1 MKYLLPLIALCLATP
16 TFAQAPL
23 TDAEARAQVKKIT
36 AKKIIL
42 VGDSTT
48 AVQGGWGPSFCA
60 DHVTSFL
67 ACVNL
72 ARGGRSTFNYRAE
85 GSWDIALAEMKS
97 GGFAK
102 TYVLIQFGHN
112 DQPGKPGRST
122 DLATEFPSNL
132 RAYVEEV
139 RAAGAIPVL
148 VTPLTRRGFE
158 NGKLQDDLGPWADAT
173 RKVAQDMNVPVVD
186 LYARSQAVVQAMG
199 AAQATQ
205 FAQLPPSAEVAAA
218 AQTGT
223 TIPAAAGVPAAPN
236 TPAPT
241 QAQINAAL
249 EPMGAAKL
257 SFDYT
262 HLGPK
267 GADVFAKIVTEEL
280 SKAVPELRKDLI
292 P

>member
-1 MKYLLPLIALCLATP
+1 MKYLLPLIALTFATP
-16 TFAQAPL
+16 TFAQ

-72 ARGGRSTFNYRAE
+72 ARGGRSSFNYRAE

-122 DLATEFPSNL
+122 DLATEFPANL

-173 RKVAQDMNVPVVD
+173 RKVAQEMNVPVVD

-223 TIPAAAGVPAAPN
+223 TIPAATGVPVPPN
-236 TPAPT
+236 APAPT

>member
-1 MKYLLPLIALCLATP
+1 MKRLLLCLALLATP
-16 TFAQAPL
+16 ASAQTL
-23 TDAEARAQVKKIT
+23 SDAEARAQIKPIS

-67 ACVNL
+67 ACINL

-85 GSWDIALAEMKS
+85 GSWDIALHEMKS
-97 GGFAK
+97 GGFAA

-122 DLATEFPSNL
+122 DLVAEFPANL
-132 RAYVEEV
+132 RAYVSEV

-158 NGKLQDDLGPWADAT
+158 SGRLQDDLGPWADAI
-173 RKVAQDMNVPVVD
+173 RKVAAEMDVPLVD
-186 LYARSQAVVQAMG
+186 LYARSQTVVQALG

-205 FAQLPPSAEVAAA
+205 FAQVPPPADVAAA

-223 TIPAAAGVPAAPN
+223 TIPATPLPPAA
-236 TPAPT
+236 TPA
-241 QAQINAAL
+241 QVNAIL

-262 HLGPK
+262 HLGRS
-267 GADVFAKIVTEEL
+267 GADFFAGIVTEEL
-280 SKAVPELRKDLI
+280 SKAVPELRRELI